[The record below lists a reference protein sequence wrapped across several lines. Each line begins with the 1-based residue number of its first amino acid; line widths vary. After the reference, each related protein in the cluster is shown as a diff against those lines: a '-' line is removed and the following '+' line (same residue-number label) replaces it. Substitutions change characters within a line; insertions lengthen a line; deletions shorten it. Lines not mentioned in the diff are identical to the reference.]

1 MTSYG
6 RGLDSTALTPLPAQD
21 RMYPF
26 GIIEIAAWLQGER
39 VQSRDLAQFQQ
50 DKGRLETEAAGRESD
65 RTEAEEVHAD
75 VVAAGCRNAQDP
87 RPGTAAAAP
96 PLKHNNN
103 K

>member
-1 MTSYG
+1 MN
-6 RGLDSTALTPLPAQD
+6 
-21 RMYPF
+21 PF

-50 DKGRLETEAAGRESD
+50 VKGRLETEAAARESD

-75 VVAAGCRNAQDP
+75 VVAAL
-87 RPGTAAAAP
+87 AAAT
-96 PLKHNNN
+96 LKIQDLELQLLHHHFMHNNN